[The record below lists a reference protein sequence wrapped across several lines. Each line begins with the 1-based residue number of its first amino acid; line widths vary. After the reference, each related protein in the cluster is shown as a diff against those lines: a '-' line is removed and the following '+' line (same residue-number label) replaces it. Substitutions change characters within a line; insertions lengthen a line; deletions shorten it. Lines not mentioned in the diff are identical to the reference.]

1 MKPIVTLV
9 LIADDHEA
17 RLLVNEGVGKGLSQ
31 LAQHSAAELDADR
44 FAYSDER
51 GRATAAPGMAR
62 HAMEPRSS
70 PERQAREAF
79 AAHVVA
85 ALRQVWQA
93 GGHDR
98 IVLAAAPRMLGAL
111 RAELGDLAAHVAA
124 SLDKDL
130 VRVPLSDLPRHFAG
144 VAAF

>member
-9 LIADDHEA
+9 LIADDGEA

-31 LAQHSAAELDADR
+31 LATHSASELDAER

-51 GRATAAPGMAR
+51 GRASAAPGIAR

-79 AAHVVA
+79 AAHLAA
-85 ALRQVWQA
+85 ALRTAWKA
-93 GGHDR
+93 GGYDR
-98 IVLAAAPRMLGAL
+98 VIFAAAPRMLGAL
-111 RAELGDLAAHVAA
+111 RAELGDLAPHVAA

-130 VRVPLSDLPRHFAG
+130 VKVPLSDLPRHFAG